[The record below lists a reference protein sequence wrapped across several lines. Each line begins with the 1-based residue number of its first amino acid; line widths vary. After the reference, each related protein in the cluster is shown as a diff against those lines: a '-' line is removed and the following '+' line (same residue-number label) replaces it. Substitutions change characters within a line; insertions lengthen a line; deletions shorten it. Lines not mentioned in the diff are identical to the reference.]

1 MRKTILSLVVIAIG
15 ATAAPAT
22 ASLPIPQ
29 LPSPSSFAQR
39 IDNPWFPLLPGTVYE
54 YRGVRDGKQA
64 RDVLTVTH
72 QHATVQGIQT
82 TVLHD
87 RLWLNGRLF
96 ERTTDWYAQ
105 DKQGNVWYLGESTA
119 LLNAHGK
126 VTSTEGSWKAG
137 VGGAHAGIYML
148 AHAKP
153 GDAARQEY
161 LKGHAAD
168 QFKVLTIDSN
178 ATLLTQETSQI
189 EPGVVD
195 HKLYV
200 RGIGIVLEE
209 AIKPKPNERLTLYSI
224 KRPWAKSRASTTA
237 AVAARQHRTATA

>member
-137 VGGAHAGIYML
+137 VGGAQ
-148 AHAKP
+148 P
-153 GDAARQEY
+153 GSTCSLTPSPETPPARN
-161 LKGHAAD
+161 
-168 QFKVLTIDSN
+168 T
-178 ATLLTQETSQI
+178 
-189 EPGVVD
+189 
-195 HKLYV
+195 
-200 RGIGIVLEE
+200 
-209 AIKPKPNERLTLYSI
+209 
-224 KRPWAKSRASTTA
+224 SRATPQTSSRSSPST
-237 AVAARQHRTATA
+237 RTRRC